1 MHTGALQSP
10 GQAHGR
16 AHNGRMDER
25 ENKPQCGPGGRPRGE
40 VHLALLRAVQEL
52 ATPERGVTVREAAA
66 HACVGLVAAR
76 STMRNL
82 KRYGVLEIAR
92 TRRVPYRN
100 RPVAEYAPP
109 SAAPGGTAER
119 GIDAL
124 AAAWA
129 GQPGAGAAS

>member
-1 MHTGALQSP
+1 
-10 GQAHGR
+10 
-16 AHNGRMDER
+16 MDGR
-25 ENKPQCGPGGRPRGE
+25 ENKPQRGPGGRPRGE

-66 HACVGLVAAR
+66 HARVGLVAAR
-76 STMRNL
+76 STLSNL
-82 KRYGVLEIAR
+82 RRYGVLEIAR

-109 SAAPGGTAER
+109 SAAPGSGDGAR
-119 GIDAL
+119 SIDAL

-129 GQPGAGAAS
+129 GQPGAGPAL